1 MQQKIER
8 MQEGVSLAQGEKKHL
23 AGQQLTPRYEVVQ
36 QLKDARKA
44 QDMTQEVLAERV
56 GTKKS
61 NISRFESGKYNP
73 SLDFLIKVAG
83 SLGKQVQIRI
93 KCRSVTLGNGRDID
107 KDIELCRTTNEKTSE
122 QTIHVL
128 MENHIPFTKSW
139 INIPFFLRRKFHG
152 ASQICVINTNRNRY
166 SQARTAIDQMD
177 IHFKK
182 RLVVSN
188 Y

>member
-1 MQQKIER
+1 M
-8 MQEGVSLAQGEKKHL
+8 G
-23 AGQQLTPRYEVVQ
+23 
-36 QLKDARKA
+36 
-44 QDMTQEVLAERV
+44 
-56 GTKKS
+56 
-61 NISRFESGKYNP
+61 
-73 SLDFLIKVAG
+73 
-83 SLGKQVQIRI
+83 
-93 KCRSVTLGNGRDID
+93 RSVTLGNGRDID

-128 MENHIPFTKSW
+128 MENH
-139 INIPFFLRRKFHG
+139 
-152 ASQICVINTNRNRY
+152 SQICVINTNRNRY

>member
-1 MQQKIER
+1 M
-8 MQEGVSLAQGEKKHL
+8 G
-23 AGQQLTPRYEVVQ
+23 
-36 QLKDARKA
+36 
-44 QDMTQEVLAERV
+44 
-56 GTKKS
+56 
-61 NISRFESGKYNP
+61 
-73 SLDFLIKVAG
+73 
-83 SLGKQVQIRI
+83 
-93 KCRSVTLGNGRDID
+93 RSVTLGNGRDID

-139 INIPFFLRRKFHG
+139 INIPFFLR
-152 ASQICVINTNRNRY
+152 Y

>member
-1 MQQKIER
+1 M
-8 MQEGVSLAQGEKKHL
+8 G
-23 AGQQLTPRYEVVQ
+23 
-36 QLKDARKA
+36 
-44 QDMTQEVLAERV
+44 
-56 GTKKS
+56 
-61 NISRFESGKYNP
+61 
-73 SLDFLIKVAG
+73 
-83 SLGKQVQIRI
+83 
-93 KCRSVTLGNGRDID
+93 RSVTLGNGRDID
-107 KDIELCRTTNEKTSE
+107 RDIELCRTTNEKTSE

-182 RLVVSN
+182 RLEIGRAHV
-188 Y
+188 

>member
-1 MQQKIER
+1 M
-8 MQEGVSLAQGEKKHL
+8 G
-23 AGQQLTPRYEVVQ
+23 
-36 QLKDARKA
+36 
-44 QDMTQEVLAERV
+44 
-56 GTKKS
+56 
-61 NISRFESGKYNP
+61 
-73 SLDFLIKVAG
+73 
-83 SLGKQVQIRI
+83 
-93 KCRSVTLGNGRDID
+93 RSVTLGNGRDID

-182 RLVVSN
+182 RLLYPPDICRKAFRKKGRKKPAPVSPSSAS
-188 Y
+188 

>member
-1 MQQKIER
+1 M
-8 MQEGVSLAQGEKKHL
+8 G
-23 AGQQLTPRYEVVQ
+23 
-36 QLKDARKA
+36 
-44 QDMTQEVLAERV
+44 
-56 GTKKS
+56 
-61 NISRFESGKYNP
+61 
-73 SLDFLIKVAG
+73 
-83 SLGKQVQIRI
+83 
-93 KCRSVTLGNGRDID
+93 RSVTLGNGRDID

-128 MENHIPFTKSW
+128 MENH
-139 INIPFFLRRKFHG
+139 IPFFLRRKFHG

>member
-1 MQQKIER
+1 M
-8 MQEGVSLAQGEKKHL
+8 G
-23 AGQQLTPRYEVVQ
+23 
-36 QLKDARKA
+36 
-44 QDMTQEVLAERV
+44 
-56 GTKKS
+56 
-61 NISRFESGKYNP
+61 
-73 SLDFLIKVAG
+73 
-83 SLGKQVQIRI
+83 
-93 KCRSVTLGNGRDID
+93 RSVTLGNGRDID

-128 MENHIPFTKSW
+128 MD
-139 INIPFFLRRKFHG
+139 IPFFLRRKFHG

>member
-1 MQQKIER
+1 M
-8 MQEGVSLAQGEKKHL
+8 G
-23 AGQQLTPRYEVVQ
+23 
-36 QLKDARKA
+36 
-44 QDMTQEVLAERV
+44 
-56 GTKKS
+56 
-61 NISRFESGKYNP
+61 
-73 SLDFLIKVAG
+73 
-83 SLGKQVQIRI
+83 
-93 KCRSVTLGNGRDID
+93 RSVTLGNGRDID

-182 RLVVSN
+182 RLGRKQLLMKMSHGFQSDSGNRGLSINNSAHAGFPQTVFGAAFWSSTQLQKRKGRDCIHWCIVHNAISGFLSSW
-188 Y
+188 

>member
-1 MQQKIER
+1 M
-8 MQEGVSLAQGEKKHL
+8 G
-23 AGQQLTPRYEVVQ
+23 
-36 QLKDARKA
+36 
-44 QDMTQEVLAERV
+44 
-56 GTKKS
+56 
-61 NISRFESGKYNP
+61 
-73 SLDFLIKVAG
+73 
-83 SLGKQVQIRI
+83 
-93 KCRSVTLGNGRDID
+93 RSVTLGNGRDID

-152 ASQICVINTNRNRY
+152 ASQICVSNTNRNRY